1 MEGERREFSY
11 GDVIRD
17 AFRISWRNKFLWFFG
32 FFAAGGATN
41 ISSNFTNIPAD
52 FSGGLP
58 PWVQNN
64 LTAIIVSAAVFAAV
78 LTLAFIALFLV
89 SAGGLSESVAAIDR
103 GEERR
108 FGSTFRAGLSNFWR
122 VLLQIILLALISL
135 GLAIAI
141 LLVAGLPILITFL
154 ITESLAARIVV
165 GILFGMLGLLLLVLI
180 FIPFGIVGQYALR
193 ALVVDRA
200 GIAGG
205 IREGYGLFRRN
216 IGKSL
221 LVWLINLGIGI
232 GVGIA
237 MLLATL
243 VLGLIL
249 FLPAIL
255 LGISEATTGAIV
267 AGVFGAILLLP
278 IIVILAGATGTYFHA
293 YWTLAYLRLTN
304 PEDAPSGSEGGAV

>member
-32 FFAAGGATN
+32 FFAAGGAFN
-41 ISSNFTNIPAD
+41 VSSNFTNVPTD

-58 PWVQNN
+58 PWIQNN
-64 LTAIIVSAAVFAAV
+64 LTAIIVTAVVVAVV
-78 LTLAFIALFLV
+78 LTLAVIFLYLV
-89 SAGGLSESVAAIDR
+89 SVGGLSESVAAIDR

-122 VLLQIILLALISL
+122 VLLQIILLFLIGA
-135 GLAIAI
+135 GLTVAI
-141 LLVAGLPILITFL
+141 LLLAGLPILLTFL
-154 ITESLAARIVV
+154 LTESLTARIVV
-165 GILFGMLGLLLLVLI
+165 GILFGLLAILL
-180 FIPFGIVGQYALR
+180 FIVVFVPYGVVGQYALR
-193 ALVVDRA
+193 ALVVDRS

-205 IREGYGLFRRN
+205 IRDGYGLFRRN

-221 LVWLINLGIGI
+221 LVWLINLGIGL
-232 GVGIA
+232 GVGV
-237 MLLATL
+237 ATL
-243 VLGLIL
+243 IATLLLGLIL

-255 LGISEATTGAIV
+255 LGVSEATTGAIV

-278 IIVILAGATGTYFHA
+278 ILVLLGAATGTFFHA
-293 YWTLAYLRLTN
+293 YWTIAYVRLTGGGS
-304 PEDAPSGSEGGAV
+304 AP